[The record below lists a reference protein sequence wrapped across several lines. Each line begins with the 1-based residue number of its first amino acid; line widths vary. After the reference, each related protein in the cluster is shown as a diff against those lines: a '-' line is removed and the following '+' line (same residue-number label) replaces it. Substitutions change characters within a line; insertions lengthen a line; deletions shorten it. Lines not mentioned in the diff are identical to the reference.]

1 MQPCLSRVAKTG
13 FLTLLFLLQTACEAG
28 SSDPDATAP
37 VPADAPYRNASQ
49 TVEARVEDLLGRM
62 TLAEKIGQMTQAERG
77 AIGAERAAQL
87 QLGSILSGG
96 GSSPRP
102 NKPES
107 WIAMI
112 DDYQS
117 AAAKARLGIPILYGI
132 DAVHGHQSV
141 NGAVIFPHLL
151 GLAATRDEALLRKVG
166 TVTAREMAATGIYWN
181 FSPMIAVSQDLRWGR
196 TYESFGE
203 DPAVVSAMGRAYVEG
218 LMQPLGQGAPR
229 LLPTAKHFI
238 GDGGTSW
245 GSSRQNIMGVAYKL
259 DQGDTRGD
267 TQALLARYLPP
278 YKALVD
284 AGVMSVMA
292 SFSSWNGTKLHGET
306 HLLTEVLKGEL
317 GFKGFVISDWDAIQ
331 QLPGNLREQVTA
343 AVNAGVDMAMVPNS
357 APDFIRALTQ
367 AVERKEVGEARID
380 DAVRRILR
388 AKFAMGLFEQSR
400 ALPALKAEF
409 GGAEHR
415 AVARQAVAESATL
428 LKNEGALPL
437 AQDKPLFLA
446 GALADDLGAQAGG
459 WTLEWQG
466 VRGNGL
472 FPGTNLLTALKD
484 RAGDKLRYAANGR
497 FDGEA
502 ETGIL
507 VIGERGYAEG
517 VGDRDID
524 ALSISSDELGALDAM
539 RPKVKKLVL
548 VVMAG
553 RPIVID
559 KALDKVDAVV
569 MVYQPGS
576 EGAGVGDV
584 LFGDAPFKGRLPIGW
599 PMSAKTFT
607 RADAPKAE
615 YCASLQWAAG
625 FGLDATGKPLGET
638 ACP

>member
-1 MQPCLSRVAKTG
+1 MKPLPARPTRTALAALLM
-13 FLTLLFLLQTACEAG
+13 LTQIACSAAETPSA
-28 SSDPDATAP
+28 
-37 VPADAPYRNASQ
+37 VPADAPYKDASRD
-49 TVEARVEDLLGRM
+49 VEARVEDLLARM
-62 TLAEKIGQMTQAERG
+62 SLAEKIGQMTQAERG
-77 AIGAERAAQL
+77 AIGADRAAQL

-96 GSSPRP
+96 GSAPRP

-107 WIAMI
+107 WVAMI
-112 DDYQS
+112 KDYQD
-117 AAAKARLGIPILYGI
+117 AAAKTRLGIPILYGI

-141 NGAVIFPHLL
+141 NGATLFPHLL
-151 GLAATRDEALLRKVG
+151 GLAATRDEALLRRIG
-166 TVTAREMAATGIYWN
+166 ETTAREMAATGIYWN

-203 DPAVVSAMGRAYVEG
+203 DPALVSALGRAYVEG
-218 LMQPLGQGAPR
+218 MMKPLGEGR
-229 LLPTAKHFI
+229 LQVLPTAKHFI

-245 GSSRQNIMGVAYKL
+245 ASSSQNIMGVAYKL

-267 TQALLARYLPP
+267 TAALLGRYLPP

-284 AGVMSVMA
+284 AGVLSVMA
-292 SFSSWNGTKLHGET
+292 SFSSWNGTKLHAEKQ
-306 HLLTEVLKGEL
+306 LLTDVLKDEL

-367 AVERKEVGEARID
+367 AVERKDVSEARID

-388 AKFAMGLFEQSR
+388 AKFAIGLFEQSR
-400 ALPALKAEF
+400 ALPALLPEF
-409 GGAEHR
+409 GGADHR
-415 AVARQAVAESATL
+415 AVARQAVAESVTL

-437 AQDKPLFLA
+437 AKDRPLFLA

-466 VRGNGL
+466 VRGNNL
-472 FPGTNLLTALKD
+472 FPGINLLAAFKGV
-484 RAGDKLRYAANGR
+484 AGDKLRYAANGR

-502 ETGIL
+502 DAGVL

-524 ALSISSDELGALDAM
+524 ALSIASDELAALDAM

-548 VVMAG
+548 LVMAG

-599 PMSAKTFT
+599 PRSAKSFV

-615 YCASLQWAAG
+615 YCAGLQWATG
-625 FGLDATGKPLGET
+625 FGLDVAGKPLGET
-638 ACP
+638 HCP